1 MFHPNSGVVLSEGI
15 RTVAVAARTEKSQRV
30 RDDEKR
36 LELHEHLGELRSRIL
51 RSIFYICVGGIICY
65 FYFQPIYAFL
75 FNPMAVALRKYP
87 DARIVFM
94 HFTQPFMVVLQI
106 SLAAGLIVSAPFV
119 TLEMWAFIAPAL
131 TKDEKRPIKYVAPI
145 GIVLF
150 AMGVSLAYWVARFTV
165 GWFLGFV
172 NLFPNAVLY
181 QDPKAY
187 VLFMLKLMAVF
198 GAIFQLPVILMFLAW
213 IGVMRSSW
221 MKKYWR
227 HAIVGISVAGLM
239 VAPSND
245 TLTIFV
251 MVGPVFVLYFLSIF
265 LVQIIERKRDRRAK

>member
-1 MFHPNSGVVLSEGI
+1 M
-15 RTVAVAARTEKSQRV
+15 Q
-30 RDDEKR
+30 
-36 LELHEHLGELRSRIL
+36 
-51 RSIFYICVGGIICY
+51 
-65 FYFQPIYAFL
+65 Q
-75 FNPMAVALRKYP
+75 ALRKYP
-87 DARIVFM
+87 EARIMFM

-106 SLAAGLIVSAPFV
+106 SLAAGLIVAAPLV
-119 TLEMWAFIAPAL
+119 TMEMWAFIAPAL
-131 TKDEKRPIKYVAPI
+131 TREEKKPIKYVAPI

-150 AMGVSLAYWVARFTV
+150 AMGVSLAYWVARYTV

-172 NLFPNAVLY
+172 SYFPQAVLY

-213 IGVMRSSW
+213 VGIMRSSW

-251 MVGPVFVLYFLSIF
+251 MIGPVVVLYGLSIF
-265 LVQIIERKRDRRAK
+265 LVQLIERKRDRRKT

>member
-1 MFHPNSGVVLSEGI
+1 M
-15 RTVAVAARTEKSQRV
+15 AVAAHTQKKQRM

-65 FYFQPIYAFL
+65 FYFKPIYAFL
-75 FNPMAVALRKYP
+75 FHPMAVALQKYP
-87 DARIVFM
+87 EARIVFP
-94 HFTQPFMVVLQI
+94 HFTAPFMVVLQI
-106 SLAAGLIVSAPFV
+106 SLAAGVIAAAPFV
-119 TLEMWAFIAPAL
+119 TLELWGFIAPAL
-131 TKDEKRPIKYVAPI
+131 TKDEKRPIKYVAPL
-145 GIVLF
+145 GILLF
-150 AMGVSLAYWVARFTV
+150 GLGVSLAYWVARYTV
-165 GWFLGFV
+165 GWFLGYV
-172 NLFPNAVLY
+172 SWFPNAVLY
-181 QDPKAY
+181 QDPKTY

-213 IGVMRSSW
+213 VGIMKSAW

-251 MVGPVFVLYFLSIF
+251 MVGPVIVLYGLSIF
-265 LVQIIERKRDRRAK
+265 LVQLIERKREHRAK

>member
-1 MFHPNSGVVLSEGI
+1 M
-15 RTVAVAARTEKSQRV
+15 AVATQTEKRQRA

-51 RSIFYICVGGIICY
+51 RCIFYIAVGGIICY
-65 FYFQPIYAFL
+65 FYFKPIYAFL
-75 FNPMAVALRKYP
+75 FYPMEQALKPYP

-94 HFTQPFMVVLQI
+94 HFTTPFMVVLQI
-106 SLAAGLIVSAPFV
+106 SIAAGLIVAAPFV
-119 TLEMWAFIAPAL
+119 TMELWAFIAPAL
-131 TKDEKRPIKYVAPI
+131 TKDERRPIKYVAPI

-150 AMGVSLAYWVARFTV
+150 AMGVSLAYWVARYTV

-172 NLFPNAVLY
+172 ELFPNAVLY
-181 QDPKAY
+181 QDPKTY

-213 IGVMRSSW
+213 VGIMKSAW

-251 MVGPVFVLYFLSIF
+251 MVGPVFVLYGLSIF
-265 LVQIIERKRDRRAK
+265 LVQMIERKRERQKK